1 MKTLIIVESPAKC
14 KKIESFLG
22 PNYKCVA
29 SYGHIRELA
38 KNKGIKCID
47 IENNYTP
54 SFNISKHQKKNID
67 TLKKLISTHDDILLA
82 TDDDREGEAI
92 AWHICIVFKLDVKT
106 TKRIIFHEITE
117 NAIVNAVN
125 NPTTINMDKVFSQKA
140 RQVLDFLVG
149 FTISPLLWKYIT
161 KSNVTGLSAGRCQ
174 TPALRLIYENYLD
187 IKNNPGKTCYSI
199 TGYFTSKNLP
209 FKLNTTI
216 DSREKIESFLEE
228 TVNHNHIISLNN
240 PKDITRKPPQP
251 FTTSSLQQKAS
262 NELHYSPKD
271 TMRLA
276 QTLYELGYI
285 TYMRT
290 DSKTYSSSF
299 VEKTKQ
305 FILKNYGSQFINK
318 DIETLCGVE
327 NREKTDNKQKNKTK
341 ELTKTAKTT
350 KNVKAQ
356 EAHEAIRPTNVLIKT
371 LNDVIDDKQKIGPR
385 EKKLYSLIW
394 KNTIQSCMTESIFS
408 VLKSEITAPQDTKYE
423 YSEEQVIFE
432 GWNILDKIEKINPM
446 YAYLKSLKN
455 NASINYNKITTEYN
469 LKEQKQHY
477 NEAKLV
483 SLLEKN
489 GIGRP
494 STFSSLVSKIQE
506 RGYVK
511 KDDIDGKEIQCIEYV
526 LQDDTIEEIEKKKKI
541 GGEKS
546 KLILQPIGLLV
557 IEFLLDKF
565 PELFNYTYTAN
576 MEEELD
582 DINIGK
588 KIWYSLCDECYT
600 YMNTLIANK
609 GLKIKK
615 DKLKT
620 EAITETKSEIDT
632 DKPNTNIETKSE
644 IPNTTIQI
652 DENHVFKIARYG
664 PVIVKK
670 DETGKDVFI
679 KVKDNIDLQDIR
691 DGKLT
696 LKDIIKDED
705 DDCICIYNGV
715 KIIVKKGKYGLYFD
729 YKGKSYS
736 LKPIKKHKSK
746 ITIEDIQQLVEKK
759 DASIV
764 REINNDLS
772 IRTGKFGDYVFYK
785 TTSMKKPEFHSLK
798 DCGFDYKHCDLNE
811 LIVWIRENV
820 TEK

>member
-47 IENNYTP
+47 IDNNYTP
-54 SFNISKHQKKNID
+54 TFNISNHQKKNIE
-67 TLKKLISTHDDILLA
+67 TLRRLISTYDDILLA

-92 AWHICIVFKLDVKT
+92 AWHICIVFKLDIRI

-117 NAIVNAVN
+117 EAIVKAVH
-125 NPTTINMDKVFSQKA
+125 NPSTINMDKVFSQKA

-161 KSNVTGLSAGRCQ
+161 KSNITGLSAGRCQ

-187 IKNNPGKTCYSI
+187 IKNNPGKTCYTI
-199 TGYFTSKNLP
+199 TGYFTAKNLP
-209 FKLNTTI
+209 FKLNNTI
-216 DSREKIESFLEE
+216 DEREKIEDFLEKS
-228 TVNHNHIISLNN
+228 VNYDHIITLKKPN
-240 PKDITRKPPQP
+240 DVTRKPPEP

-262 NELHYSPKD
+262 NDLHYSPKD
-271 TMRLA
+271 TMHIA
-276 QTLYELGYI
+276 QKLYELGYI

-290 DSKTYSSSF
+290 DSKVYSSTF
-299 VEKTKQ
+299 VENTKQ
-305 FILKNYGSQFINK
+305 FILKNYGTQYLNK
-318 DIETLCGVE
+318 NIERLCCNE
-327 NREKTDNKQKNKTK
+327 NADKKTK
-341 ELTKTAKTT
+341 NNTDKKTSKTS

-356 EAHEAIRPTNVLIKT
+356 EAHEAIRPTKIILQS
-371 LNDVIDDKQKIGPR
+371 LNEEINDKLGPR
-385 EKKLYSLIW
+385 EKRLYRLIW
-394 KNTIQSCMTESIFS
+394 KNTVQSCMSESIFS
-408 VLKSEITAPQDTKYE
+408 VLKSQITAPYEMKYE
-423 YSEEQVIFE
+423 YSEEQVVFD
-432 GWNILDKIEKINPM
+432 GWNILDKVEKINTM
-446 YAYLKSLKN
+446 YAYLKSLKTDII
-455 NASINYNKITTEYN
+455 INYNKITSEYN

-511 KDDIDGKEIQCIEYV
+511 KDDIDGKEINCIEYI
-526 LQDDTIEEIEKKKKI
+526 LQDDTIEEIEKKKKV

-546 KLILQPIGLLV
+546 KLILQPIGLIV

-565 PELFNYTYTAN
+565 PELFNYTYTSN
-576 MEEELD
+576 MEEQLD
-582 DINIGK
+582 IINNGN

-600 YMNTLIANK
+600 YMNKLIIDK
-609 GLKIKK
+609 GLQIKK
-615 DKLKT
+615 GKINSNSETTDAST
-620 EAITETKSEIDT
+620 QISIT
-632 DKPNTNIETKSE
+632 
-644 IPNTTIQI
+644 PNTTIQL
-652 DENHVFKIARYG
+652 DENHTFKIARYG
-664 PVIVKK
+664 PVIVTK
-670 DETGKDVFI
+670 DELGKDKYI

-691 DGKLT
+691 DGKLD
-696 LKDIIKDED
+696 LKDIIKDDD
-705 DDCICIYNGV
+705 DDCICVYNGI
-715 KIIVKKGKYGLYFD
+715 KIIVKKGKYGLYFE

-736 LKPIKKHKSK
+736 LKPLKKHKSK
-746 ITIEDIQQLVEKK
+746 ITIEDIEQLVEKK

-764 REINNDLS
+764 REINNHLS

-785 TTSMKKPEFHSLK
+785 SSSMKKPEFHSLK
-798 DCGFDYKHCDLNE
+798 DCCIDYKNCDIDE
-811 LIVWIRENV
+811 LMCWIRENI
-820 TEK
+820 TEKQK